1 MDERASR
8 LADRF
13 YTSLGQEIIGS
24 STLIDKEIDACTA
37 LLKLLSVDTSYA
49 SVVDSPGLDAVLRR
63 LLKNRICN
71 AMWISC
77 RPPRRWLLALVQMAR
92 HLFRERSPEESFH
105 SWNIQE
111 GFVQLVTFVAQ
122 SYLHKE
128 GVAEWSTLMRA
139 LLSITQKV
147 SSNAENAEE
156 LAACGVQ
163 KAIISLLWAKEMT
176 VLQATLQAM
185 GTLAEMSSLAR
196 AEMSSSI
203 TVDVCLQLAKDT
215 DLLTQKLCISLLRIL
230 CCDDQV
236 REQIKVY
243 DGIPLLISVLC
254 VKNCRLQWHVAW
266 TLAQLAEDS
275 EAAAEIVSTG
285 GVPILVAELASRT
298 ISDRSIDD
306 WVTMQIG
313 ICAILAQLCLRDA
326 NQVLIIQNNG
336 IFQLGRVIL
345 LQYDRPSLAENDNF
359 RVLQCSVFR
368 VLRLLFCLE
377 RNRHFFRRVFQPEF
391 FEQFI
396 DIGHYVSELTA
407 YLPLV
412 DSYRQIIKTLSK
424 ETVQSCWDTT
434 DQQRAPIAMIGQYA
448 VVEQLGAGAFGCVY
462 RVRKQ
467 TVDSAPTSFA
477 PMFALKEIFMLQQDE
492 NNADKS
498 YGDII
503 SEVRII
509 KQQLRHPNIVRY
521 RRVFVENHKLYIV
534 MDLVEGASLRD
545 HINSVKEKNETFPE
559 TRIWNIVIQMAL
571 ALRYLHK
578 DKRIV
583 HRDLKPNNI
592 MLADNDHVVITDF
605 GLAKERGTDYLKS
618 AAGTIVYSCPEIVQ
632 NEPYSDKADVWSLGC
647 CVYEMCNLKPAF
659 FSHNVL
665 RLATAIVEGK
675 YDAVN
680 PKYSPELRCMIDACL
695 EKDHSRRADIVGISS
710 LITERFMLCLDDLLR
725 AHASRINNGI
735 PQPQPKQRGDAVS
748 SSNSAS
754 SQQLTSQSIEAVRR
768 ARSRSEAKSV
778 LPVRAFGIDKP
789 RKPNSASSAQETRSN
804 TDEQSRALSASI
816 SLPRLAPLNRIAKS
830 SVWHTTSNES
840 SSVRLPNLRQIVRA
854 DSTENERRLAI
865 ERHLRIT
872 SAGAVVNV
880 AANSVQPITD
890 PVLEILDMAHRLV
903 YICQRI
909 SSDMDGSLTKALH
922 HKRRA
927 VDQFRRRIFDADSSP
942 LQIKWHLRKL
952 ATQSGELIELELGY
966 SDFRPVLE
974 NVEIVGYQIN
984 ERITRITY
992 EQLYACIEIVLSELN
1007 ATQLLYGRPPS
1018 RLKSRSSLSAAPS
1031 DLSSLPSPCESI
1043 VNENSQFQ

>member
-1 MDERASR
+1 
-8 LADRF
+8 
-13 YTSLGQEIIGS
+13 
-24 STLIDKEIDACTA
+24 
-37 LLKLLSVDTSYA
+37 
-49 SVVDSPGLDAVLRR
+49 
-63 LLKNRICN
+63 
-71 AMWISC
+71 MWISC

-215 DLLTQKLCISLLRIL
+215 DLLTQKRNFDYRLCISLLRIL

-313 ICAILAQLCLRDA
+313 
-326 NQVLIIQNNG
+326 N
-336 IFQLGRVIL
+336 
-345 LQYDRPSLAENDNF
+345 
-359 RVLQCSVFR
+359 
-368 VLRLLFCLE
+368 
-377 RNRHFFRRVFQPEF
+377 
-391 FEQFI
+391 
-396 DIGHYVSELTA
+396 ELK
-407 YLPLV
+407 
-412 DSYRQIIKTLSK
+412 KTLSK

-545 HINSVKEKNETFPE
+545 HINSLF
-559 TRIWNIVIQMAL
+559 QMAL